1 MVEETDKGLFVTYAP
16 ESKQSLA
23 NTNKRI
29 AQEDVIN
36 RKENKVVDTKQTQS
50 KNSRVCAG
58 DKIAG

>member
-16 ESKQSLA
+16 ESKVSLA

-36 RKENKVVDTKQTQS
+36 RKENKVVDTK
-50 KNSRVCAG
+50 
-58 DKIAG
+58 